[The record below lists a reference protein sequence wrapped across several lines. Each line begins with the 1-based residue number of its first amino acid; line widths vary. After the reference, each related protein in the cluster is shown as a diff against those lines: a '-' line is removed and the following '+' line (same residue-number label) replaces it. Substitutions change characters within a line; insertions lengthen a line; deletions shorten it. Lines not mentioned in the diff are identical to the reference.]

1 MPIMAVQT
9 EQLRLAVRPKV
20 VLKYFGGFAFV
31 IALLTTAP
39 LAVSLGAGEY
49 PVGFRYAI
57 VIAGLAGLG
66 VLLNRFPSPARVQY
80 NEVMVLVALL
90 FIFTPLVMSYPVMAA
105 GIPFVD
111 ALFETVSGCTTTG
124 LSTLG
129 AVENRPVSFLFARAW
144 MQWYGGLGIVILSL
158 ALLVRPGLVAKD
170 LAVAE
175 SVPDD
180 DLIGGTRA
188 HARRILAVYLAITAS
203 GILLLLLFRADPF
216 SAVVYALASVSTG
229 GFSPHD
235 GGMAA
240 LGPWPVQGAVILLCL
255 AGSTPLVYYHR
266 LFRSRGRLKVLSIQ
280 FLAIFFLSL
289 AVSGFLAFFMERLP
303 GVPLSDS
310 LRQASL
316 LAFSAQT
323 TAGFSPLDASGLDNP
338 SKVLLMVSMFFGGG
352 ASSTAGGLKILRL
365 LIILALLRWFVVRI
379 CLPRHAV
386 HHATVAGRRL
396 EHGETVEALLL
407 LFLFLSAIFLS
418 WLAFVGFGHEPLD
431 ALFEVTSAVG
441 TVGLSVGITRA
452 DLAPVLKLVLCADM
466 LLGRLEIIPWL
477 VLLYPGSW
485 LGRRAAI

>member
-1 MPIMAVQT
+1 
-9 EQLRLAVRPKV
+9 
-20 VLKYFGGFAFV
+20 
-31 IALLTTAP
+31 
-39 LAVSLGAGEY
+39 
-49 PVGFRYAI
+49 
-57 VIAGLAGLG
+57 
-66 VLLNRFPSPARVQY
+66 
-80 NEVMVLVALL
+80 
-90 FIFTPLVMSYPVMAA
+90 
-105 GIPFVD
+105 
-111 ALFETVSGCTTTG
+111 
-124 LSTLG
+124 
-129 AVENRPVSFLFARAW
+129 
-144 MQWYGGLGIVILSL
+144 
-158 ALLVRPGLVAKD
+158 
-170 LAVAE
+170 
-175 SVPDD
+175 
-180 DLIGGTRA
+180 
-188 HARRILAVYLAITAS
+188 
-203 GILLLLLFRADPF
+203 
-216 SAVVYALASVSTG
+216 
-229 GFSPHD
+229 
-235 GGMAA
+235 
-240 LGPWPVQGAVILLCL
+240 
-255 AGSTPLVYYHR
+255 
-266 LFRSRGRLKVLSIQ
+266 
-280 FLAIFFLSL
+280 
-289 AVSGFLAFFMERLP
+289 MERLP